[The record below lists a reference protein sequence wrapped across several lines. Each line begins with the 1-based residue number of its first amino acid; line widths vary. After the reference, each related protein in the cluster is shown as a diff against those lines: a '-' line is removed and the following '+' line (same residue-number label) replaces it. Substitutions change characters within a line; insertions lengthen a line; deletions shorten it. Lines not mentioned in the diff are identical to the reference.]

1 MEVLQ
6 ITEQEALQILEDD
19 KKIDRGGK
27 LFEQTPEQKKNSKKA
42 RGNGQPKKVPTVYTF
57 DTTKRKKK
65 ENLTKQSLITDIK
78 NLLEE
83 KGISDIEVT
92 NIERQID
99 FKVDNVRYRIVLSS
113 PKK

>member
-6 ITEQEALQILEDD
+6 ITENEALQVLEDD
-19 KKIDRGGK
+19 KKIDRGAK
-27 LFEQTPEQKKNSKKA
+27 LFEQTAEQKENSKKA

-65 ENLTKQSLITDIK
+65 ENPTKQNLIADIK
-78 NLLEE
+78 NLLEG
-83 KGISDIEVT
+83 KGANDIIIT

-99 FKVDNVRYRIVLSS
+99 FVLDSVKYRVVLSS